1 MAERALITGV
11 TGFVGRHL
19 CQHLMNQGDE
29 VAGIANTWQESLVSW
44 GELPESRNVLFWD
57 LAKPGGPPRD
67 VVDFLGTFR
76 PTVIYHLA
84 AISVPE
90 MCGDTQP
97 TDLAWAVNVE
107 GTRRLVELA
116 LSLSEP
122 PRFIFAST
130 SHVYRVPQDG
140 ITFVDETY
148 PVQPRN
154 PYGQTKLAAEEI
166 LLEAH
171 QRKRL
176 PVIIVR
182 AFPHTGP
189 GQSEKMML
197 PAWAAQFARGD
208 SPVKIHTSQ
217 AVIDLCDVRDVVRA
231 HRLLAERGQPGNIYL
246 VGSGVPRTSGEVFRL
261 LHRLADPARP
271 VIEIRP
277 GLKYDPIAR
286 IDKLTRTT
294 GWKPAIPLETTVRDT
309 YHWWLDR
316 IKKDSIGQ
324 L

>member
-1 MAERALITGV
+1 MTERALITGV

-19 CQHLMNQGDE
+19 CQYLRNQGYE
-29 VAGIANTWQESLVSW
+29 VAGIAHGLPQSLEPW
-44 GELPESRNVLFWD
+44 GQLPESRNVLFWN
-57 LAKPGGPPRD
+57 LANPGGPPRD

-90 MCGDTQP
+90 MCGNTQP

-116 LSLSEP
+116 LSLPEP
-122 PRFIFAST
+122 PRIIFAST
-130 SHVYRVPQDG
+130 SHVYRVSQDG

-154 PYGQTKLAAEEI
+154 PYGQTKLAAEQI
-166 LLEAH
+166 LQEAYH
-171 QRKRL
+171 RDGL

-197 PAWAAQFARGD
+197 AAWAAQFARGD
-208 SPVKIHTSQ
+208 SPIKIHTLQ
-217 AVIDLCDVRDVVRA
+217 AVIDICDVRDVVRA
-231 HRLLAERGQPGNIYL
+231 YRLLAEKGQPGEIYL
-246 VGSGVPRTSGEVFRL
+246 VGSGIPRTSGHVFRIL
-261 LHRLADPARP
+261 QGLADPARP
-271 VIEIRP
+271 VVEIRP

-286 IDKLTRTT
+286 LDKLTRTT
-294 GWKPAIPLETTVRDT
+294 GWKPEIPLETTVKDT
-309 YHWWLDR
+309 YCWWRNCLKRNR
-316 IKKDSIGQ
+316 IAEH
-324 L
+324 

>member
-1 MAERALITGV
+1 MAERALITGI

-19 CQHLMNQGDE
+19 CQYLTCQGDE
-29 VAGIANTWQESLVSW
+29 VAGIANTW
-44 GELPESRNVLFWD
+44 PESSALWGQLPDSRNLLIWD
-57 LAKPGGPPRD
+57 LANSSGPPRD
-67 VVDFLGTFR
+67 VVDFLVTFR

-90 MCGDTQP
+90 MCGNSEP
-97 TDLAWAVNVE
+97 TDVAWAVNVE

-116 LSLSEP
+116 LCLSEV
-122 PRFIFAST
+122 PRVIFAST
-130 SHVYRVPQDG
+130 SHVYCVPQDG

-166 LLEAH
+166 LLEAYH
-171 QRKRL
+171 SQKL
-176 PVIIVR
+176 PVIIAR

-208 SPVKIHTSQ
+208 SPVKIHTLQ

-231 HRLLAERGQPGNIYL
+231 YRLLAERGQPGEIYL
-246 VGSGVPRTSGEVFRL
+246 VGSGVPRTSGEVFRIL
-261 LHRLADPARP
+261 QGLADPARP

-286 IDKLTRTT
+286 IDKLAQTT
-294 GWKPAIPLETTVRDT
+294 GWKPEIPLEITVNDT
-309 YHWWLDR
+309 YQWWLTHYKR
-316 IKKDSIGQ
+316 NSSVKH
-324 L
+324 